1 MSGLGPTQRLAPRS
15 EIAKWST
22 LSRNE
27 VGPLLSGLGIAPL
40 GRRYPWIRIYRGL
53 LGIDPVTER
62 DIALLAAGLV
72 RLGTVADS
80 LGTTPE
86 ELLATVR
93 AGRGGYPPLY
103 VLGPRRH
110 LFLKGQ
116 TNALISSP
124 RGSFPA
130 VPFVDGHAC
139 PRSCLPDAL
148 GTTRTKIDAL
158 FDAEGPLP
166 AHLIVGGQ
174 RRFVVADVARRLAPA
189 GGADPAPPATDQAAS
204 AAAPGGGVLGAAARR
219 AAAAG
224 QG

>member
-1 MSGLGPTQRLAPRS
+1 MSKLDPTWRRATLTD
-15 EIAKWST
+15 IATWST
-22 LSRNE
+22 LSRNQ

-53 LGIDPVTER
+53 LGIDPVTDR
-62 DIALLAAGLV
+62 DVVLLAAGLV

-93 AGRGGYPPLY
+93 AGRDGYPPLY

-139 PRSCLPDAL
+139 PRGCLPDAL
-148 GTTRTKIDAL
+148 GSGPID
-158 FDAEGPLP
+158 
-166 AHLIVGGQ
+166 
-174 RRFVVADVARRLAPA
+174 
-189 GGADPAPPATDQAAS
+189 
-204 AAAPGGGVLGAAARR
+204 R
-219 AAAAG
+219 AVRS
-224 QG
+224 